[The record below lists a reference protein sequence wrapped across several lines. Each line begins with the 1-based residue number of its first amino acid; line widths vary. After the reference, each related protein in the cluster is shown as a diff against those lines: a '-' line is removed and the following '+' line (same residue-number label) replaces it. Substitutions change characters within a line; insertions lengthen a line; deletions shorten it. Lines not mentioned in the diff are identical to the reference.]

1 MIRIETVL
9 FSGVTSSSWREI
21 TSSYSWSLG
30 RLAMLPDDE
39 MATMMIV
46 MASSE

>member
-1 MIRIETVL
+1 MISIATVTN
-9 FSGVTSSSWREI
+9 SGVTSASWREI

-30 RLAMLPDDE
+30 RFTILPDDE